1 MPRCQIIAAAVNEAQ
16 TVDIGSRGRAGE
28 RASEEEEDVETTQ
41 SVGLDADRGL
51 GLGRFRCGITVVRSA
66 AVIRLDDDRCN

>member
-1 MPRCQIIAAAVNEAQ
+1 VA
-16 TVDIGSRGRAGE
+16 GRASE
-28 RASEEEEDVETTQ
+28 EEEEDVETTQ
-41 SVGLDADRGL
+41 SVGRDSDRGL